1 MPNRLPRPE
10 ASFAP
15 MASAAEVVNL
25 LLRVVGALI
34 TLSLLAV
41 VPGLAAPATTTLP
54 MIVAAR
60 VTTTPERARLIL
72 DLSAPTKFAIVSLGE
87 PERIAI
93 DVQAGAMKFETPPPP
108 AGAGLVSGYTVEQ
121 ADPARARV
129 VLTLAGPG
137 QVQQAYVLDA
147 FADQPARLVIDVIQD
162 TAEDFARRVATDAA
176 AAARS
181 SGGAATTTA
190 PAPVPP
196 ASPVPDNA
204 APAVP
209 APAAPAVAP
218 LADQPPPAAA
228 APAASVPAE
237 PKGKPL
243 IVLDPGHGGIDSGA
257 RGPHGVLEKNVVL
270 AFALK
275 LQAILVKSGRFDVAL
290 TRTDDSYLTLEQ
302 RVNLARQN
310 KADLFISLHADS
322 FSQPQIHG
330 ASIYTRDENATD
342 VLDKVLADTENR
354 SDIVAGF
361 ASPKMA
367 PAVVDVLVDLMRRQM
382 RRQSFEAA
390 QAIVAELEPSVTLRR
405 YPVRQ
410 ADFFVLQA
418 PDVPSMLIE
427 LGFMSNSEDISNL
440 TRPEWEARVADALAR
455 GITDYFDKQQAT
467 P

>member
-1 MPNRLPRPE
+1 
-10 ASFAP
+10 
-15 MASAAEVVNL
+15 MASAAEVFNL
-25 LLRVVGALI
+25 LLRAIGALI

-41 VPGLAAPATTTLP
+41 VPGLAAPAPPAAALP

-93 DVQAGAMKFETPPPP
+93 DVQAGALKFETPPPP
-108 AGAGLVSGYTVEQ
+108 AGTGLVSGYTVEQ
-121 ADPARARV
+121 ADSARARV

-162 TAEDFARRVATDAA
+162 TAEDFAKRVATDAA
-176 AAARS
+176 AATRGSAA
-181 SGGAATTTA
+181 AATTT
-190 PAPVPP
+190 PATAP
-196 ASPVPDNA
+196 ASPIADN
-204 APAVP
+204 P
-209 APAAPAVAP
+209 APAAAATSAAAAAAP
-218 LADQPPPAAA
+218 SADQPPPAAA
-228 APAASVPAE
+228 AAAAAVPAE

-302 RVNLARQN
+302 RVALARQN

-354 SDIVAGF
+354 SEIVAGF

-440 TRPEWEARVADALAR
+440 TKPEWEARVADALGR
-455 GITDYFDKQQAT
+455 GIADYFDQQQAT